1 MTSSLLIA
9 ECTLH
14 KLVEHKKPKT
24 QSKDWVFSLQ
34 YNVQSITNTNRPY
47 LFSLNQT
54 DTENELLAQNILKKI
69 GFSSVENVKFL
80 DSQMDFDCFKAVIE
94 GQARYFKYSFDGDG
108 SFFAH
113 EYNILKQLA
122 PFSPVAYKH
131 GKTKYGESV
140 QYIVTSFESADTVA
154 EFGLSSVF
162 EHNDS
167 FLYTFDK
174 LRGVKVDRTFSHYL
188 NDLFARYDIE
198 QLPEHSIAA
207 IADHTNIDN
216 LRSIL
221 KTLKNEVEY
230 LSRQSFCKTS
240 DFCHGKLIPDNILIK
255 NNLFKFQHLQHG
267 YMGNQLFDL
276 CNLFIN
282 MGIPLE
288 YQRQFAMDYK
298 SLFPDFNEQQFIE
311 EYNSC
316 FNLMLRLFVYETIFN
331 YLCEVYL
338 YESSRPAK
346 ILQMVSVFLRNEE
359 ALAMIPSL
367 SQYNTFLIRDIMEPL
382 IGNPEQ

>member
-1 MTSSLLIA
+1 M
-9 ECTLH
+9 
-14 KLVEHKKPKT
+14 K
-24 QSKDWVFSLQ
+24 
-34 YNVQSITNTNRPY
+34 SIIKVDRPY
-47 LFSLNQT
+47 LFPLNQT
-54 DTENELLAQNILKKI
+54 DTENELLVENILKKI
-69 GFSSVENVKFL
+69 GFHSVENVKFL
-80 DSQMDFDCFKAVIE
+80 DSQMDFDSFKVTINGE
-94 GQARYFKYSFDGDG
+94 VRLLKYSFDNDG
-108 SFFAH
+108 SFFSH
-113 EYNILKQLA
+113 EFNILKQLT
-122 PFSPVAYKH
+122 PFTPDAYKH
-131 GKTKYGESV
+131 GKIKYGESI
-140 QYIVTSFESADTVA
+140 QYIITSFESAETVA
-154 EFGLSSVF
+154 ELGLSSIF
-162 EHNDS
+162 EHSDS

-174 LRGVKVDRTFSHYL
+174 LRGAKVDRTFLHYV
-188 NDLFARYDIE
+188 NDLFIRCDIE
-198 QLPEHSIAA
+198 QLPEHSLAA
-207 IADHTNIDN
+207 IADHSNIEN

-221 KTLKNEVEY
+221 KILKSEVEY

-240 DFCHGKLIPDNILIK
+240 DFCHGKLIPDNILIR

-298 SLFPDFNEQQFIE
+298 SLFPNFNEQQFIE

-338 YESSRPAK
+338 YENSRPAK

>member
-1 MTSSLLIA
+1 M
-9 ECTLH
+9 
-14 KLVEHKKPKT
+14 
-24 QSKDWVFSLQ
+24 
-34 YNVQSITNTNRPY
+34 QSITNTNRPY

-54 DTENELLAQNILKKI
+54 DTENELLAQNMLKKI
-69 GFSSVENVKFL
+69 GFASIEDVKFL
-80 DSQMDFDCFKAVIE
+80 DSQMDFDSFSVVVD
-94 GQARYFKYSFDGDG
+94 GQARCFKYSFDVDG

-113 EYNILKQLA
+113 EFNILKQLA
-122 PFSPVAYKH
+122 PFSPIAYKH
-131 GKTKYGESV
+131 GKTKYGEPV
-140 QYIVTSFESADTVA
+140 QYIVTSFESADTVT
-154 EFGLSSVF
+154 EFGFSSIF
-162 EHNDS
+162 EYNDS
-167 FLYTFDK
+167 FIYTFDK
-174 LRGVKVDRTFSHYL
+174 LRSVKVDRTFSHYL
-188 NDLFARYDIE
+188 NDIFSRCDIE
-198 QLPEHSIAA
+198 QLPEHILAA
-207 IADHTNIDN
+207 IIDHTNIDN
-216 LRSIL
+216 LRLIL
-221 KTLKNEVEY
+221 KTLKTEVEY

-240 DFCHGKLIPDNILIK
+240 DFCHGKLIPDNILIR

-338 YESSRPAK
+338 YENSRPAK

-382 IGNPEQ
+382 IGSPNQ